1 MEYSKEDEDFIRKR
15 SRDNLVEFYREEF
28 LKVIDDNNCRDFMH
42 HRVRQRLM
50 KEGILKKFGS
60 KYTVTQLGRE
70 MLSEGASNRLVQ
82 SRGGGEG

>member
-1 MEYSKEDEDFIRKR
+1 MEYSKEDEDFIKKR
-15 SRDNLVEFYREEF
+15 SRENLVEFYREEF
-28 LKVIDDNNCRDFMH
+28 LKVIDGHNCGGLIPLH
-42 HRVRQRLM
+42 VRRRLR

-70 MLSEGASNRLVQ
+70 MLSEEASNRLVQ